1 VQRLEIDTQRG
12 AGRPL
17 VLVVFVV
24 AALVLTT
31 VYFREG
37 DKGPLHVTRTAML
50 AVSAPFATAG
60 TVVTS
65 PFRAVAN
72 WIGGR
77 TVSTA
82 DYAALVKQN
91 TELKDRL
98 AKLEEARLE
107 NDRIR
112 ALVQFAKTENLASV
126 GARVIGRPTDSWEG
140 TILVDRGTNDGVKL
154 GSPVIASGGLV
165 GQVVDVTAIDSK
177 VRLVTDS
184 ASGVAVIVQRTRTA
198 GVVRGSVSG
207 AITLDFVDKN
217 QPPVKGDVLI
227 TSGLGGVYPK
237 GLVVGDVSDVIN
249 APSDLFPQVTVLSRV
264 PISKIE
270 EVLVLKPQAT
280 ATSGGAGE

>member
-1 VQRLEIDTQRG
+1 MKRLEIDTQRG

-17 VLVVFVV
+17 VLVAFVV

-37 DKGPLHVTRTAML
+37 SSGPLHATRTVVL
-50 AVSAPFATAG
+50 AISSPIATAG
-60 TVVTS
+60 TVLTA
-65 PFRAVAN
+65 PFRVVAD
-72 WIGGR
+72 WVGGR
-77 TVSTA
+77 TVSA
-82 DYAALVKQN
+82 GDYATLVKQN
-91 TELKDRL
+91 TTLRDRL

-107 NDRIR
+107 NERIH
-112 ALVQFAKTENLASV
+112 ALVQFAKAENLASV

-140 TILVDRGTNDGVKL
+140 TILVDRGTRDGVKI
-154 GSPVIASGGLV
+154 GAPVIASGGLV
-165 GQVVDVTAIDSK
+165 GQVVDVSAIDSK
-177 VRLVTDS
+177 VRLVTDA
-184 ASGVAVIVQRTRTA
+184 ASGVAVIVQRTRAA

-207 AITLDFVDKN
+207 ALTLDFVDKA

-237 GLVVGDVSDVIN
+237 GLVVGDVIDVRN
-249 APSDLFPQVTVLSRV
+249 APSDLFPHVTVDSRV
-264 PISKIE
+264 PIGKIE

>member
-1 VQRLEIDTQRG
+1 MKRLEIDTQRG

-17 VLVVFVV
+17 VLVAFVV

-37 DKGPLHVTRTAML
+37 ARGPLHATRSAVL
-50 AVSAPFATAG
+50 AISSPIATAG
-60 TVVTS
+60 TVLTS
-65 PFRAVAN
+65 PFRIVAD

-77 TVSTA
+77 TVSA
-82 DYAALVKQN
+82 GDYAALVKQN
-91 TELKDRL
+91 TTLKDRL

-107 NDRIR
+107 NERIQ
-112 ALVQFAKTENLASV
+112 ALVQFAKAENLPSV

-140 TILVDRGTNDGVKL
+140 TILVDRGTRDGVKI

-165 GQVVDVTAIDSK
+165 GQVVDVSAIDAK
-177 VRLVTDS
+177 VRLVTDA
-184 ASGVAVIVQRTRTA
+184 ASGVAVIVQRNRAA

-207 AITLDFVDKN
+207 ALTLDFVDKA

-237 GLVVGDVSDVIN
+237 GLVVGDVLDVRN
-249 APSDLFPQVTVLSRV
+249 APSDLFPHVTVDSRV
-264 PISKIE
+264 SIDKIE
-270 EVLVLKPQAT
+270 EVLVLKLQAS
-280 ATSGGAGE
+280 AASGGAGK

>member
-1 VQRLEIDTQRG
+1 MQRLEIDTRRG

-17 VLVVFVV
+17 ILVAFIV

-37 DKGPLHVTRTAML
+37 DRGPLHTMRTGML
-50 AVSAPFATAG
+50 AVSAPFAAVG
-60 TVVTS
+60 TFVTS
-65 PFRAVAN
+65 PFRAVAD
-72 WIGGR
+72 WVGGR
-77 TVSTA
+77 TVNAA

-91 TELKDRL
+91 TELKARL
-98 AKLEEARLE
+98 ATLEEAKLENE
-107 NDRIR
+107 RIR
-112 ALVQFAKTENLASV
+112 ALVDFAKAENLASV

-140 TILVDRGTNDGVKL
+140 TIIVDRGTNDGVKI

-165 GQVVDVTAIDSK
+165 GQVVDVTAIDAK

-184 ASGVAVIVQRTRTA
+184 ASGVAVLVQRTRAA

-207 AITLDFVDKN
+207 ALSLDFVDKAT
-217 QPPVKGDVLI
+217 PPVKGDVLI

-237 GLVVGDVSDVIN
+237 GLVVGDVADVSN
-249 APSDLFPQVTVLSRV
+249 APSDLYPQVTVLSRV
-264 PISKIE
+264 PIGKIE

>member
-1 VQRLEIDTQRG
+1 
-12 AGRPL
+12 
-17 VLVVFVV
+17 VLVAFVV

-37 DKGPLHVTRTAML
+37 DRGPLHVTRSAMV
-50 AVSAPFATAG
+50 AVSSPFATVG

-65 PFRAVAN
+65 PFRAVAD

-77 TVSTA
+77 TVNAT
-82 DYAALVKQN
+82 DYAALKKQN
-91 TELKDRL
+91 TQLKDRL
-98 AKLEEARLE
+98 ATLEEARLE

-112 ALVQFAKTENLASV
+112 ALVQFAKTENLPSI

-140 TILVDRGTNDGVKL
+140 TILVDRGTNDGVKV

-165 GQVVDVTAIDSK
+165 GQVVDVTPIDAK

-184 ASGVAVIVQRTRTA
+184 ASGVAVIVQRTRAA
-198 GVVRGSVSG
+198 GVVRGSISG
-207 AITLDFVDKN
+207 ALSLDFVDKAT
-217 QPPVKGDVLI
+217 PPVKGDVLI

-237 GLVVGDVSDVIN
+237 GLVVGDVSDVVN

-270 EVLVLKPQAT
+270 EVLVLRPLAT
-280 ATSGGAGE
+280 ATSGGTGE